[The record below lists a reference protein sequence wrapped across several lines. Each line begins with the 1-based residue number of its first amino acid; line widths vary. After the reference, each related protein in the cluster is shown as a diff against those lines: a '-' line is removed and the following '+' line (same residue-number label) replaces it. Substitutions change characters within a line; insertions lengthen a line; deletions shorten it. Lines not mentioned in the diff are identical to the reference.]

1 MFWEWDHRCLDAAL
15 TRWAGIEVQT
25 GEVPGHSR
33 QSTSD
38 GNKRDVQGP
47 VQKLVSADSKGEAS
61 AMRPVRNSLDM
72 TCCQPAWGKLEFWR
86 MGEQGRRVASTEVL
100 YRSNRMGEA

>member
-1 MFWEWDHRCLDAAL
+1 MFWEWGHRCLDAAL
-15 TRWAGIEVQT
+15 IRWGGIEVQT
-25 GEVPGHSR
+25 GEV

-61 AMRPVRNSLDM
+61 AMRPVRNSLGL
-72 TCCQPAWGKLEFWR
+72 TCCQPAWGRLEFWR
-86 MGEQGRRVASTEVL
+86 MGEQGRRVASTEIL

>member
-1 MFWEWDHRCLDAAL
+1 MDAAL
-15 TRWAGIEVQT
+15 IRWSGIEVQT

-33 QSTSD
+33 QSTLD

-47 VQKLVSADSKGEAS
+47 VPKLVSADSKGEAS
-61 AMRPVRNSLDM
+61 AMRSVRNSLGM
-72 TCCQPAWGKLEFWR
+72 TCCQPAWGRLEFWM
-86 MGEQGRRVASTEVL
+86 MGEQGRRVASAEIL